1 VNCLSFLF
9 HAASVSVIYE
19 GVLLSDQ
26 LAIVAFQAPSSQP
39 VQISGFEPILGG
51 ELRAKAV
58 WVDQKS
64 CIGCRYCANVATNTF
79 VVIQETGRCRA
90 FRQDGDSEDR
100 IQEAIDTC
108 PTDCIHWLD
117 FEAVS
122 ALSVHDYGH
131 SGYS

>member
-1 VNCLSFLF
+1 MFIFFISYCQY
-9 HAASVSVIYE
+9 IIDYE
-19 GVLLSDQ
+19 GVLLSDE

-39 VQISGFEPILGG
+39 VQTSGFEPILGG

-58 WVDQKS
+58 WVDQQS

-108 PTDCIHWLD
+108 PTDCIHWLN
-117 FEAVS
+117 FETVS
-122 ALSVHDYGH
+122 TVAEDGCDH
-131 SGYS
+131 SEYS

>member
-1 VNCLSFLF
+1 M
-9 HAASVSVIYE
+9 
-19 GVLLSDQ
+19 SDE

-39 VQISGFEPILGG
+39 VQTSGFEPILGG
-51 ELRAKAV
+51 KLRAKAV
-58 WVDQKS
+58 WVDQQS

-108 PTDCIHWLD
+108 PTDCIHWLN

-122 ALSVHDYGH
+122 TVVEDDCKH
-131 SGYS
+131 SEYS

>member
-1 VNCLSFLF
+1 MSDALSC
-9 HAASVSVIYE
+9 
-19 GVLLSDQ
+19 
-26 LAIVAFQAPSSQP
+26 VAFQAPSSPPAQR
-39 VQISGFEPILGG
+39 SGFEPLLGG
-51 ELRAKAV
+51 ELRDKAV

-108 PTDCIHWLD
+108 PTDCIHWLH
-117 FEAVS
+117 FET
-122 ALSVHDYGH
+122 LSSFSEHDRMPIG
-131 SGYS
+131 